1 MDDVAIGE
9 RSLPALR
16 ARVLGTAVAISAVA
30 MPLLSCVMV
39 IELAT
44 RDRLTLRTF
53 VPCAITVCFPALW
66 LLSGRL
72 SLRGVSR
79 AFLALLLLMAFVVQ
93 SHGGIT
99 VTAAA
104 LELVVIVLSG
114 LLFGPRGAAAGLLA
128 SLACFSIAG
137 GLVVGEYV
145 PPIDFELWD
154 PLESEVWIRSGLSL
168 LLFGATA
175 VLAVVYIVQQLERE
189 TLLLRATL
197 GREQRERVRREQA
210 ESERALASQALVEAH
225 RLEALGRLAG
235 GVAHDFNNVLTVIL
249 SATHH
254 ALGAGAVSP
263 SLRESL
269 DDINRAAG
277 RAASLTRELL
287 VLGRKDL
294 AAPRVVD
301 VPQLLARLRSTLRRL
316 LPSDI
321 ELDIARRSSGRVRL
335 DPAQLERV
343 LLNLVANARDAIA
356 GAGQIEIASVNQSF
370 HDGQHG
376 LAPGHYVCLSVKDD
390 GSGIDDA
397 TRQRLFEPF
406 FTTKP
411 GGKGSGLGLAMVRAF
426 VLEAGGQ
433 VVVSSSNGSGT
444 VITLCLPADDEV
456 APDEAVH
463 EPEGPLSAPRAGR
476 SILVVEDDRNVRAA
490 IVASLTRAGYLVHEA
505 GDGHT
510 AYELL
515 SDAKLSL
522 DLLCV
527 DGVIPGI
534 GAQQLIEQARARVPA
549 LGVVVCSG
557 YVDEELLRRGIQT
570 GKIACVRKPFTPQ
583 ELLDCIGAQF
593 RQRG

>member
-1 MDDVAIGE
+1 
-9 RSLPALR
+9 
-16 ARVLGTAVAISAVA
+16 VAISAVA
-30 MPLLSCVMV
+30 MPLLSLVMV
-39 IELAT
+39 LELAT
-44 RDRLTLRTF
+44 RDALTLRTF

-72 SLRGVSR
+72 PLRTTSG
-79 AFLALLLLMAFVVQ
+79 AFLGLVLMMAFVVQ

-137 GLVVGEYV
+137 GLVVGAYV
-145 PPIDFELWD
+145 DPIDFRLWN
-154 PLESEVWIRSGLSL
+154 PLKSEVWIRSGLSL
-168 LLFGATA
+168 MLFGSTA
-175 VLAVVYIVQQLERE
+175 VLAVIYIVQQLERE

-197 GREQRERVRREQA
+197 GREQRERLRREQA
-210 ESERALASQALVEAH
+210 ESERALASHALVEAH

-235 GVAHDFNNVLTVIL
+235 GVAHDFNNVLTVIM

-254 ALGAGAVSP
+254 ALGDRDVSG
-263 SLRESL
+263 SLRENL

-294 AAPRVVD
+294 GAPRVID
-301 VPQLLARLRSTLRRL
+301 VGELLARLRSTLRRL

-321 ELDIARRSSGRVRL
+321 QLVIDPLSIGRVKI

-343 LLNLVANARDAIA
+343 LLNLVVNARDAIV
-356 GAGQIEIASVNQSF
+356 GAGQITIASALQSI
-370 HDGQHG
+370 HDEQHG
-376 LAPGHYVCLSVKDD
+376 LAPGRYVCLSVKDD
-390 GSGIDDA
+390 GSGIDDT

-433 VVVSSSNGSGT
+433 VVVASSAGKGAT
-444 VITLCLPADDEV
+444 ITLCLPAE
-456 APDEAVH
+456 DEAPPR
-463 EPEGPLSAPRAGR
+463 EPVSEPGGPLAAPRPGR

-490 IVASLTRAGYLVHEA
+490 IVASLSRAGFIVHEA

-510 AYELL
+510 ALELL
-515 SDAKLSL
+515 SDDRVAL

-527 DGVIPGI
+527 DGVIPGV
-534 GAQQLIEQARARVPA
+534 GAQTLIEKARARVPA

-583 ELLDCIGAQF
+583 ELLDCIGAQL
-593 RQRG
+593 RSRG

>member
-1 MDDVAIGE
+1 MDDIAIVE

-16 ARVLGTAVAISAVA
+16 ARVLSTAVAISAVA
-30 MPLLSCVMV
+30 MPLMSCIMVM
-39 IELAT
+39 ELAA

-53 VPCAITVCFPALW
+53 IPCAITVCFPALW

-72 SLRGVSR
+72 SVRGTSS
-79 AFLALLLLMAFVVQ
+79 AFLALLLMMAFVVQ

-104 LELVVIVLSG
+104 LQLVVIVLSG
-114 LLFGPRGAAAGLLA
+114 LMFGPRGAAAGLLA
-128 SLACFSIAG
+128 SLACFAIAG
-137 GLVVGEYV
+137 GLVVGAYV
-145 PPIDFELWD
+145 APIDFSLWN
-154 PLESEVWIRSGLSL
+154 PLESEVWIRSGVSL

-210 ESERALASQALVEAH
+210 ESERAMASHALVEAH

-254 ALGAGAVSP
+254 ALGNNGVSP
-263 SLRESL
+263 SMRESL

-294 AAPRVVD
+294 AAPRVIEVAE
-301 VPQLLARLRSTLRRL
+301 LLARLRSTLRRL
-316 LPSDI
+316 LPSDVALVI
-321 ELDIARRSSGRVRL
+321 DRFAAGRVTI

-343 LLNLVANARDAIA
+343 LLNLVVNARDAIA
-356 GAGQIEIASVNQSF
+356 GAGQIEIQSSIESLC
-370 HDGQHG
+370 DGQHG
-376 LAPGHYVCLSVKDD
+376 LAPGRYVCLSVADD
-390 GSGIDDA
+390 GSGIDDS

-433 VVVSSSNGSGT
+433 VVVSSSAGAGT
-444 VITLCLPADDEV
+444 TITLCLPAEDAATPSEP
-456 APDEAVH
+456 AI
-463 EPEGPLSAPRAGR
+463 EPEGPVSAPRAGR

-490 IVASLTRAGYLVHEA
+490 IVASLTRAGYVVHEA
-505 GDGHT
+505 GDGHG
-510 AYELL
+510 AFELL
-515 SDAKLSL
+515 NDERLAL

-534 GAQQLIEQARARVPA
+534 GAQKLIEKARARVPA

-583 ELLDCIGAQF
+583 ELLECISGQL
-593 RQRG
+593 RQRA